1 MDRDAIKSE
10 KVRDRVWIRE
20 FFVAGYGYENP
31 IVVSENCI
39 IY

>member
-1 MDRDAIKSE
+1 MDRDVIKSE

-20 FFVAGYGYENP
+20 FFVIGYGYKNP